1 MPVFE
6 TVEFL
11 RVVTYGEGKRGKF
24 AVAIVRRE
32 QNEYTTLFAE
42 EQFPLEKVN
51 VLKVGQIIKV
61 RPSEYGLRAVLKDQ
75 DYELLAQ
82 NTEDL
87 GIEVCHLKDKL
98 DGFENRTNT
107 RFDFLEDRIEKL
119 TQIVVCAYAN
129 DENDWR
135 NNHAHGTTSGISW
148 TLRKWLW
155 NV

>member
-1 MPVFE
+1 MTNKILPVFE

-24 AVAIVRRE
+24 AVAIVRRD
-32 QNEYTTLFAE
+32 QNEYTTLFAQE
-42 EQFPLEKVN
+42 EFPFEK
-51 VLKVGQIIKV
+51 LQLIEEGQIIKV
-61 RPSEYGLRAVLKDQ
+61 QPSERGLRARYKDQ
-75 DYELLAQ
+75 DIKLIAQ

-129 DENDWR
+129 DENE
-135 NNHAHGTTSGISW
+135 
-148 TLRKWLW
+148 
-155 NV
+155 

>member
-1 MPVFE
+1 MNTKILPVFQ

-119 TQIVVCAYAN
+119 TQVVVCAYAN
-129 DENDWR
+129 DSND
-135 NNHAHGTTSGISW
+135 
-148 TLRKWLW
+148 
-155 NV
+155 

>member
-1 MPVFE
+1 MNTKILPVFE

-42 EQFPLEKVN
+42 EQFPLEQVN
-51 VLKVGQIIKV
+51 VLQEGQIIKV

-75 DYELLAQ
+75 DYQLLAQ

-87 GIEVCHLKDKL
+87 GIEVCHLKDKV

-119 TQIVVCAYAN
+119 TQVVVCAYAN
-129 DENDWR
+129 DSND
-135 NNHAHGTTSGISW
+135 
-148 TLRKWLW
+148 
-155 NV
+155 

>member
-1 MPVFE
+1 MQSNIFPVFE

-75 DYELLAQ
+75 DIELLAQ
-82 NTEDL
+82 NTEDIA
-87 GIEVCHLKDKL
+87 IEVCHLKDKV
-98 DGFENRTNT
+98 DGLENRQSE
-107 RFDFLEDRIEKL
+107 RFDHLEKVVNQL
-119 TQIVVCAYAN
+119 KTLIVWW
-129 DENDWR
+129 DEHKDE
-135 NNHAHGTTSGISW
+135 
-148 TLRKWLW
+148 
-155 NV
+155 

>member
-1 MPVFE
+1 MKSKILPVFE

-51 VLKVGQIIKV
+51 VLKEGQIIKV

-75 DYELLAQ
+75 DIELLAQ
-82 NTEDL
+82 NTEDIA
-87 GIEVCHLKDKL
+87 IEVCHLKDKV
-98 DGFENRTNT
+98 DGLENRQSE
-107 RFDFLEDRIEKL
+107 RFDHLEKVVNQL
-119 TQIVVCAYAN
+119 KTLIVWW
-129 DENDWR
+129 DEHKDE
-135 NNHAHGTTSGISW
+135 
-148 TLRKWLW
+148 
-155 NV
+155 

>member
-1 MPVFE
+1 MTNNILPVFE

-42 EQFPLEKVN
+42 EQFPLDKVN

-129 DENDWR
+129 DENE
-135 NNHAHGTTSGISW
+135 
-148 TLRKWLW
+148 
-155 NV
+155 